1 MMVFFGAKMKV
12 AIPESHIYKI
22 VLNENEITIFY
33 DGGDTCILDDGVAVY
48 PKVEKISFKFDSEE
62 LALETFRS
70 YYEACEKGKNAFYF
84 S

>member
-12 AIPESHIYKI
+12 AIPESRIYKI
-22 VLNENEITIFY
+22 VLNENSITMYY
-33 DGGDTCILDDGVAVY
+33 DGGDIININDY
-48 PKVEKISFKFDSEE
+48 ISAPAIEDITFKFDTEE